1 MKAPLFQIPGMN
13 IITKGAIL
21 FFGMA
26 VILTACSGEA
36 DIGAT
41 EETGV
46 PPSLKA
52 EETVQIVQIT
62 QQQADNLNI
71 QTYTVTKEPVSF
83 TIEAPGEVFP
93 APERISVI
101 SAPIDGRVS
110 NIFAHEGERVAKGDP
125 LVELESLEFANLVA
139 DYLEATA
146 EITFQQQ
153 QVERLRVL
161 TEDKISP
168 QRTLER
174 AEADLRLAKTKHS
187 AALARLKAIGI
198 TTEQVKK
205 WDPFTSEPNAKLTL
219 YASINGVLNEHLI
232 EMGESVN
239 AYQKMLD
246 IIDNTE
252 VLVRGFVS
260 PEDAVFIKPG
270 TEMTISDR
278 SAGNG
283 DTANLIKATVT
294 TVNPALDQFNKSV
307 VMNSIVKTS
316 QNWPLVGQSVRL
328 TYQAQPTDNTINIP
342 LSAIQFEQNNPTVF
356 VQHSEL
362 EYEKRTVQIA
372 RMTGDHAI
380 LNQGLEPGEKVAVT
394 QVFSLKALERFEQ
407 FAD

>member
-1 MKAPLFQIPGMN
+1 MKALLSQFFGMKV
-13 IITKGAIL
+13 ITKGAL
-21 FFGMA
+21 LLFGM
-26 VILTACSGEA
+26 VILLSACSGDA
-36 DIGAT
+36 DPEMT

-46 PPSLKA
+46 PPSLTT
-52 EETVQIVQIT
+52 EEVVETVQIT
-62 QQQADNLNI
+62 QKQVESLNI
-71 QTYTVTKEPVSF
+71 QTYTVTNEPVSF
-83 TIEAPGEVFP
+83 SIEAPGEVFP
-93 APERISVI
+93 APERISVV
-101 SAPIDGRVS
+101 SAPIDGRVA
-110 NIFAHEGERVAKGDP
+110 NIFAHEGERVEKGDP

-174 AEADLRLAKTKHS
+174 AEADLRLAKTKQS

-198 TTEQVKK
+198 TSDQVKK

-219 YASINGVLNEHLI
+219 YASIDGVLNEHLI
-232 EMGESVN
+232 EMGESVT

-252 VLVRGFVS
+252 VLIRGFVS
-260 PEDAVFIKPG
+260 PEDAAFIKPG
-270 TEMTISDR
+270 TKLTVSDR
-278 SAGNG
+278 SAGSG
-283 DTANLIKATVT
+283 DASNMINASVT
-294 TVNPALDQFNKSV
+294 TINPALDQYNKSV
-307 VMNSIVKTS
+307 VMNSIVKTNK
-316 QNWPLVGQSVRL
+316 NWPLVGQSVRL
-328 TYQAQPTDNTINIP
+328 TYQAQPTENTISIP

-372 RMTGDHAI
+372 RMTGDYAI
-380 LNQGLEPGEKVAVT
+380 LSSGLEPGEKVAIT